1 MAQRASL
8 RGTISDSTGGV
19 LPGVSIVA
27 LNVDQGLK
35 RETQTDRSGSFS
47 IPLLQ
52 PGNYVVSAEKEG
64 FAILEVTEL
73 LLHVGDARS
82 LQLVL
87 PVAKVRIQIRV
98 NDRTGGVE
106 TVNPTLGQVV
116 TGDVIRNAPLDGRD
130 VLTLAILQPGVL
142 PVNQDALSLTRF
154 TVGGNRTDSVSFL
167 LDGAHNNDL
176 LSNGITFN
184 PNPDTIAEFRVL
196 TSNYTADFGR
206 NGGGVITLATKS
218 GTNSLHGTAYDY
230 LRNEAL
236 DANTFFNKNHGER
249 RPILKRNQ
257 FGGSLGGPLT
267 VPGILQGKDRA
278 FFFVSYQG
286 ERQAEEIPPP
296 PGITFT
302 PAELQGD
309 FHQDSSVVDFLMSNP
324 TFAQGNPANGIV
336 KIDSVAQNYIKAGL
350 IQTTADGQIAALG
363 RRELNS
369 HELTTKVDWD
379 LTTKDKLSITLGGNR
394 ERDVDPFDFANVAG
408 FSTWSQ
414 FADSFTSGSYIHIF
428 SPQLLNELRG
438 TAHRA
443 FTDREHPLTHQLGP
457 GELGIAITPDLTSG
471 PPALAFLTSG
481 LQVGVSDQ
489 GPTRFANNTFAVS
502 DTVTWNHGQHNWK
515 LGGGLSA
522 YQNNTSFAFFVNGEY
537 LLTNAGASDG
547 ATNFTTGN
555 DLANFLAGLPSFYEQ
570 GPNAHSNIR
579 SRAMNVFVSDE
590 WHVSPRVILTLGLRY
605 EYSSPKTDTMG
616 RSFSIVPGQ
625 QSQIFPNAPVGLV
638 FPGDAKTPRGA
649 NFPDRTDFAP
659 RAGFAWDISGNGKTS
674 LRGGG
679 GVFYNIL
686 KADDNL
692 QFNGQPPFYA
702 TAGVPFFPQQVT
714 PNPQFLAQPFASTGT
729 IDPFPS
735 QPPHKNIDFNAAGF
749 LPFGSSGSVFT
760 VDPHLRTPYVLQY
773 NLSLQHDLG
782 ANTLLELNYVGSS
795 AHKLTAL
802 VQANPFVL
810 GKSDRIL
817 NTYPGNDGG
826 SFAEILQYANVG
838 SASFHSMEASLQKQI
853 SHNRWFGDSYFT
865 LAYTWSH
872 NIDNAS
878 GSSLRDNRNTE
889 VPFYNPNLFR
899 ASSDFDLR
907 HRIVFSGGWTLPLR
921 EVWSSAPKR
930 LAQGWR
936 LFPLVRWRTGFPLDV
951 FSNLTNFT
959 TFNNTGP
966 TGAGDPE
973 LVRANLIAP
982 FRLLNPRQRGDAG
995 NRYFW
1000 FDPNSFCIPQPKN
1013 TCFPSDAAVLANPSL
1028 RTYGNLPRN
1037 FFRGPGGIR
1046 ADLAL
1051 AKETPLWSDRTRME
1065 FRADFFNLFNHT
1077 NFGDPDTNI
1086 LHQNPTNSQ
1095 DPTNTFGRIIFAADP
1110 RIVQLSLRLSF

>member
-35 RETQTDRSGSFS
+35 RETQTDRYGSFA

-64 FAILEVTEL
+64 FAILEVAEL
-73 LLHVGDARS
+73 VLHVGDVRS

-142 PVNQDALSLTRF
+142 PVNSDALTLTGF

-236 DANTFFNKNHGER
+236 DANTFFNKNNGKR

-286 ERQAEEIPPP
+286 ERQAEEIPS
-296 PGITFT
+296 GGGKTFT

-309 FHQDSSVVDFLMSNP
+309 FSQSTQHCTGIQSCPDPGVVQFLTQNP
-324 TFAQGNPANGIV
+324 FFALDAAHAKINPSA
-336 KIDSVAQNYIKAGL
+336 IDPIARNYINAGL
-350 IQTTADGQIAALG
+350 ISTTADGQITELG
-363 RRELNS
+363 RREQNS
-369 HELTTKVDWD
+369 HELTVKIDFD
-379 LTTKDKLSITLGGNR
+379 LTTKDKLSLTLGGNR
-394 ERDVDPFDFANVAG
+394 ARITDPFDFANVTG
-408 FSTWSQ
+408 FPTLSRPNDHFFNLNYIRIVST
-414 FADSFTSGSYIHIF
+414 
-428 SPQLLNELRG
+428 QLVNEFRF

-443 FTDREHPLTHQLGP
+443 STDRGLPLIHRPGP
-457 GELGIAITPDLTSG
+457 SDLGIAVTPDLTTG
-471 PPALAFLTSG
+471 PPALAFLDSG
-481 LQVGVSDQ
+481 LQVGFSLQ
-489 GPTRFANNTFAVS
+489 GPTRFANNTFAIADS
-502 DTVTWNHGQHNWK
+502 LNWTSGQHNWK
-515 LGGGLSA
+515 FGGAASA
-522 YQNNTSFAFFVNGEY
+522 YQNNTIFAFLVDGIYTFASSG
-537 LLTNAGASDG
+537 AGDG
-547 ATNFTTGN
+547 TTNFTTGN
-555 DLANFLAGLPSFYEQ
+555 DLANFLVGVPSAFQ
-570 GPNAHSNIR
+570 QNSNARSNIR
-579 SRAMNVFVSDE
+579 SKATSIFLSDE
-590 WHVSPRVILTLGLRY
+590 WHVNPRLALTLGMRY
-605 EYSSPKTDTMG
+605 EYSTPKSDTAG
-616 RSFSIVPGQ
+616 RSFSIIPGR
-625 QSQIFPNAPVGLV
+625 QSRVFLHAPVGLV
-638 FPGDAKTPRGA
+638 FPGDPGTPRGS
-649 NFPDRTDFAP
+649 NFPDRKNFAP
-659 RAGFAWDISGNGKTS
+659 RGGFAWDVFGNGKTS

-692 QFNGQPPFYA
+692 QFNGQPPFYSA
-702 TAGVPFFPQQVT
+702 AGLNFPAFLPPVASNLQYLALPFS
-714 PNPQFLAQPFASTGT
+714 STHT
-729 IDPFPS
+729 VNPFPS
-735 QPPHKNIDFNAAGF
+735 QPADKNIDFDAAGF
-749 LPFGSSGSVFT
+749 LPFGRSGAIFT
-760 VDPHLRTPYVLQY
+760 VDPHLRTPYIYQY

-782 ANTLLELNYVGSS
+782 ANTLLEMNYVGSS
-795 AHKLTAL
+795 AHKLTTL
-802 VQANPFVL
+802 TQVNPFVL
-810 GKSDRIL
+810 GTTNRIL
-817 NTYPGNDGG
+817 NTYRGNNSN
-826 SFAEILQYANVG
+826 SFAQILQYAN
-838 SASFHSMEASLQKQI
+838 ASHANFNSLEASLRKQI

-865 LAYTWSH
+865 LAYTFSH
-872 NIDNAS
+872 NIDTAS
-878 GSSLRDNRNTE
+878 GASLADNRNTE
-889 VPFYNPNLFR
+889 VPAYNHDLFR

-907 HRIVFSGGWTLPLR
+907 HRIVFSGGWRLPIGEIWPEASHTL
-921 EVWSSAPKR
+921 S
-930 LAQGWR
+930 QGWR
-936 LFPLVRWRTGFPLDV
+936 VFPIVRWRTGFPLDV
-951 FSNLTNFT
+951 FANLPSGLVGNFT
-959 TFNNTGP
+959 DPGP
-966 TGAGDPE
+966 SGAGDLE
-973 LVRANLIAP
+973 LVRANLVGP
-982 FRLLNPRQRGDAG
+982 LRLLDPRQTAG
-995 NRYFW
+995 HFW
-1000 FDPNSFCIPQPKN
+1000 FDTKSFSQPADD
-1013 TCFPSDAAVLANPSL
+1013 PASQ
-1028 RTYGNLPRN
+1028 TYGTLPRN

-1046 ADLAL
+1046 TDLAL
-1051 AKETPLWSDRTRME
+1051 AKETTVCVDRTTVE
-1065 FRADFFNLFNHT
+1065 FRADFFNVFNHT
-1077 NFGDPDTNI
+1077 NFADPNTNLI
-1086 LHQNPTNSQ
+1086 SSR
-1095 DPTNTFGRIIFAADP
+1095 FGQIRFAADP
-1110 RIVQLSLRLSF
+1110 RIIQLSLRLSF